1 MKLTDSGGKEFEQAP
16 TGNHIGRCVGMIDI
30 GTQQGEYLGK
40 TTHARK
46 IVVRFELP
54 NELISEGDFAG
65 KPFVVSKFYTAS
77 LSEKANL
84 RKDLV
89 SWRGREFTDE
99 ELRGFD
105 AKNILDKPC
114 MVNVTHNEKGKAKIS
129 GITPVPKGMTAPPR
143 ATDLLY
149 FSLETEEFKASTFEG
164 LSDYWK
170 DHITK
175 SPEYQDIH
183 NGGSKP
189 APRSGGS
196 QFDDLESDIP
206 F

>member
-89 SWRGREFTDE
+89 SWRGREFTEE

-114 MVNVTHNEKGKAKIS
+114 MVNVTHTEKGKAKVS
-129 GITPVPKGMTAPPR
+129 GITPIPKGMTAPPR
-143 ATDLLY
+143 ATDVLY
-149 FSLETEEFKASTFEG
+149 FSLEPDEFKAPTFEA

-170 DHITK
+170 DLIKK
-175 SPEYQDIH
+175 SPEYDEL
-183 NGGSKP
+183 NGNGKP
-189 APRSGGS
+189 IQRGAKPDH
-196 QFDDLESDIP
+196 FDDLESDIP